1 MNRALPSLHGG
12 LLEITLKVPLRE
24 SVQTLLNDGLLI
36 SIMVLMRMDPNEK
49 KVRRTTK
56 TKHDTMYFYFSS
68 LSIKKMKMRA
78 DTLLNWI

>member
-36 SIMVLMRMDPNEK
+36 SIM
-49 KVRRTTK
+49 KVYESNNRTQDLTVRPK
-56 TKHDTMYFYFSS
+56 NRLPK
-68 LSIKKMKMRA
+68 I
-78 DTLLNWI
+78 